1 VFDLTL
7 NQLVLRLIAMV
18 FIAGLHGVAVAG
30 AAVALGDPGPRY
42 DRRLR
47 VNPLAHL
54 DLLGTLAGVLFA
66 VGWIRPLAIDP
77 ALLRGGR
84 FGLILVVIAGAG
96 ATLAGA
102 VALWLVR
109 PRLLSLLSD
118 SAAQSTSALI
128 EVIGELSV
136 WFALVN
142 VLPLPCLTGGHLLV
156 ALVPQWRDALQR
168 SQLYVG
174 ILLTALAAT
183 GQVTAAL
190 EGTYRMLS
198 KIVLGK

>member
-18 FIAGLHGVAVAG
+18 FIAGLHGIAVAG
-30 AAVALGDPGPRY
+30 TAVVLGDPGPRY

-47 VNPLAHL
+47 VNPVAHL
-54 DLLGTLAGVLFA
+54 DLFGTLAGVLFA
-66 VGWIRPLAIDP
+66 VCWVKPLAIDP
-77 ALLRGGR
+77 TLLRGGR
-84 FGLILVVIAGAG
+84 FGLVLVVIAGAG

-102 VALWLVR
+102 VALRLVR
-109 PRLLSLLSD
+109 PPLLPLLDD
-118 SAAQSTSALI
+118 SAAQSTFALI

-156 ALVPQWRDALQR
+156 ALLPQWREALQR

-183 GQVTAAL
+183 GQVTATL
-190 EGTYRMLS
+190 ETTYRTLS
-198 KIVLGK
+198 KIVLGE

>member
-54 DLLGTLAGVLFA
+54 DLLGTLAGVLFT

-77 ALLRGGR
+77 TLLRGGR
-84 FGLILVVIAGAG
+84 LGLVLVVIAGAG

-102 VALWLVR
+102 VAL
-109 PRLLSLLSD
+109 RLLRPLLLPLLSD
-118 SAAQSTSALI
+118 SAAQSAFALI
-128 EVIGELSV
+128 AVIGELSV

-156 ALVPQWRDALQR
+156 ALLPRWRDVLQR

-174 ILLTALAAT
+174 ILLTTLAAT
-183 GQVTAAL
+183 GHVTATL
-190 EGTYRMLS
+190 EGTYRTLS
-198 KIVLGK
+198 KIILGE